1 MTERLASLRAMVAD
15 DPDDAF
21 GRYALALELRKQG
34 LLEECCREFAELS
47 NAQPE
52 YHMTYYHY
60 GRVLVQLNRREDA
73 REIYRRGIE
82 VTRKAGEEHA
92 CEELQAAL
100 SELGAESLRDETN

>member
-1 MTERLASLRAMVAD
+1 MTKRLGSLRAMVAD
-15 DPDDAF
+15 DPGDAF

-34 LLEECCREFAELS
+34 LLEECCREFEELS
-47 NAQPE
+47 KVQPG

-60 GRVLVQLNRREDA
+60 GRTLVQLNRREEA
-73 REIYRRGIE
+73 RAIYEKGIE

-100 SELGAESLRDETN
+100 SELGAESAKDETN